1 MVNSTVTEPWPRRQ
15 GYSQNPGALGTPL
28 VLCCWLSSDGIP
40 DCLCFISPVF
50 QRHPAELTFCS
61 VHPSLFPIQ
70 SLTHS
75 FNTLIA
81 HWVLEMQYCIVRQ
94 SVLQGVWVAG
104 SKAVM
109 DKCYKLTKRM
119 CLSLAHKEWMQ
130 CLGRPLG
137 ASFMPMVSVLV
148 VYKRKLG

>member
-1 MVNSTVTEPWPRRQ
+1 MSLRAFEILYNLLWCWGTFRWVREDDHEKAVTAR
-15 GYSQNPGALGTPL
+15 GVTYHYCIHSFT
-28 VLCCWLSSDGIP
+28 
-40 DCLCFISPVF
+40 
-50 QRHPAELTFCS
+50 
-61 VHPSLFPIQ
+61 Q

-119 CLSLAHKEWMQ
+119 CLSLAHKE
-130 CLGRPLG
+130 
-137 ASFMPMVSVLV
+137 
-148 VYKRKLG
+148 